1 MSPEARSDR
10 AFHVSQIGIA
20 FIAEEVEGAFC
31 DPEARVSKAQ
41 KPCAACL
48 ETACAET
55 ACAETACAETAC
67 VETACVE
74 TACVE
79 TEPCAGIGL
88 MSFEELSTEIPY
100 DIGFGDTFTWI
111 ESR

>member
-67 VETACVE
+67 VET
-74 TACVE
+74 
-79 TEPCAGIGL
+79 EPCAGIGL

>member
-48 ETACAET
+48 ETAC
-55 ACAETACAETAC
+55 
-67 VETACVE
+67 VE

>member
-55 ACAETACAETAC
+55 ACAETAC
-67 VETACVE
+67 VE

>member
-1 MSPEARSDR
+1 VSPEARSDR

-55 ACAETACAETAC
+55 ACAETAC
-67 VETACVE
+67 
-74 TACVE
+74 VE